1 VRLHQNPD
9 AHPLPAPA
17 VQVEAAHVEYDGE
30 IIIDDLSLTLS
41 AGQWT
46 CLLGP
51 SGVGKT
57 TLLRVIAG
65 LVDDDLCHAHVS
77 CDDMQP
83 LAGRFAWMS
92 QQDLLLPWLTVV
104 DNVLIGPRLRGE
116 TVDSALHDQARAILA
131 DLGLADDGDA
141 LPAELSGGMR
151 QRAALA
157 RTLFEDAAVV
167 LMDEPFSALDVIT
180 RHRLQTLA
188 ADRLAGRTVL
198 LITHDP
204 MEALRLGHAVYVLQG
219 RPARLG
225 EVMHPGGVPP
235 RAADR
240 DDVLHQYAQ
249 LLERL
254 DMAAAV
260 Q

>member
-1 VRLHQNPD
+1 M
-9 AHPLPAPA
+9 APA
-17 VQVEAAHVEYDGE
+17 VQVAAAHVEYDGE
-30 IIIDDLSLTLS
+30 TIIDDLSLTLA

-65 LVDDDLCHAHVS
+65 LVNDDACHARVS
-77 CDDMQP
+77 CSDALP
-83 LAGRFAWMS
+83 LSGRFAWMA
-92 QQDLLLPWLTVV
+92 QQDLLLPWLTVT
-104 DNVLIGPRLRGE
+104 DNVLVGARFRGE
-116 TVDSALHDQARAILA
+116 TIDTGMRDKARAVLA
-131 DLGLADDGDA
+131 DLGMGDDGDA

-188 ADRLAGRTVL
+188 AERLRGRTVL

-219 RPARLG
+219 RPAHLG
-225 EVMHPGGVPP
+225 AVMHPPGAPP

-254 DMAAAV
+254 DAAAAV

>member
-1 VRLHQNPD
+1 MSEGQ
-9 AHPLPAPA
+9 PLSRPVMAPA
-17 VQVEAAHVEYDGE
+17 VRVEAAHVEYNGE
-30 IIIDDLSLTLS
+30 AIIDELSLTLA

-65 LVDDDLCHAHVS
+65 LVDDDDCHARVS
-77 CDDMQP
+77 CSDERP
-83 LAGRFAWMS
+83 LAGRFAWMA

-104 DNVLIGPRLRGE
+104 DNVLVGARLRGE
-116 TVDSALHDQARAILA
+116 DIDDAMRDKARAVLA
-131 DLGLADDGDA
+131 DLGLGHDGDA
-141 LPAELSGGMR
+141 LPADLSGGMR

-167 LMDEPFSALDVIT
+167 LMDEPFAALDVIT

-225 EVMHPGGVPP
+225 QAMHPQGAPP

-240 DDVLHQYAQ
+240 DDLLHQYAE
-249 LLERL
+249 LLERI
-254 DMAAAV
+254 DAAAAI

>member
-1 VRLHQNPD
+1 MVADPIH
-9 AHPLPAPA
+9 AAPA
-17 VQVEAAHVEYDGE
+17 VQVQAAHVEYDGE
-30 IIIDDLSLTLS
+30 TIINDLSLTLA

-65 LVDDDLCHAHVS
+65 LVNDDACHARVS
-77 CDDMQP
+77 CDDALP
-83 LAGRFAWMS
+83 LAGRFAWMA

-104 DNVLIGPRLRGE
+104 NNVLVGARLRGE
-116 TVDSALHDQARAILA
+116 PIDAAMRDKARSVLA
-131 DLGLADDGDA
+131 DLGLADVGES

-204 MEALRLGHAVYVLQG
+204 LEALRLGHSVYVLQG

-225 EVMHPGGVPP
+225 EVMQPDGAPP

-240 DDVLHQYAQ
+240 NDVLHQYAQ

-254 DMAAAV
+254 DAAGSA

>member
-1 VRLHQNPD
+1 MVSDPKLM
-9 AHPLPAPA
+9 APS
-17 VQVEAAHVEYDGE
+17 VQVRAAHVEYNGQT
-30 IIIDDLSLTLS
+30 IIDDLSLTLR

-57 TLLRVIAG
+57 TLLRLIAG
-65 LVDDDLCHAHVS
+65 LVNDESCHARVTCS
-77 CDDMQP
+77 DAKP
-83 LAGRFAWMS
+83 LAGRFAWMA
-92 QQDLLLPWLTVV
+92 QQDLLLPWLSVI
-104 DNVLIGPRLRGE
+104 DNVLVGARLRNE
-116 TVDSALHDQARAILA
+116 TIDAERRDRAHELLT
-131 DLGLADDGDA
+131 DLGLGDTCEH

-157 RTLFEDAAVV
+157 RTLYEDASVV

-188 ADRLAGRTVL
+188 AERLAGRTVL

-204 MEALRLGHAVYVLQG
+204 LEALRLGHSVYVLQG
-219 RPARLG
+219 RPANLG
-225 EVMHPGGVPP
+225 EVLEPDGSPP

-240 DDVLHQYAQ
+240 NDVLHQYAQ

-254 DMAAAV
+254 DAAGSM